1 MNGYDTEHDTARRMS
16 SKSRSPSDPRTTS
29 TVAAISSYA
38 SSALEGTLTMA
49 LDYVAPETIQ
59 IHAMLDETRELLSNG
74 MRRGLSNGMQCRLV
88 RPLAA
93 DAAPRGRWS
102 R

>member
-1 MNGYDTEHDTARRMS
+1 MT
-16 SKSRSPSDPRTTS
+16 SD
-29 TVAAISSYA
+29 YA
-38 SSALEGTLTMA
+38 
-49 LDYVAPETIQ
+49 APETMQ
-59 IHAMLDETRELLSNG
+59 ILGMLDETRQLLSNG
-74 MRRGLSNGMQCRLV
+74 MRRGLSNGMQRRLV

>member
-1 MNGYDTEHDTARRMS
+1 MS
-16 SKSRSPSDPRTTS
+16 SKSRSPSNPRTTS
-29 TVAAISSYA
+29 TVAAISSHA

-49 LDYVAPETIQ
+49 LDYASPETMQ
-59 IHAMLDETRELLSNG
+59 ILAMLDETRELLSNG
-74 MRRGLSNGMQCRLV
+74 MRRGLSNGVQRRLV

-93 DAAPRGRWS
+93 DAAPRGRRS

>member
-1 MNGYDTEHDTARRMS
+1 
-16 SKSRSPSDPRTTS
+16 
-29 TVAAISSYA
+29 
-38 SSALEGTLTMA
+38 MA
-49 LDYVAPETIQ
+49 LDYAAPETIQ
-59 IHAMLDETRELLSNG
+59 ILATLDETSELLSNG
-74 MRRGLSNGMQCRLV
+74 MRRGLV